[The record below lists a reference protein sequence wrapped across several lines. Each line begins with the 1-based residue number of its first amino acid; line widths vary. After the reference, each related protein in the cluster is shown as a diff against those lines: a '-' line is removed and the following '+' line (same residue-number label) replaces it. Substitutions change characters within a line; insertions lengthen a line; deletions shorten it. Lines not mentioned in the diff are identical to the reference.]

1 MKNIGLLTINRN
13 TRITALLAVNQEAV
27 IEALA
32 KLNRNFSKLR
42 NPILRNLFA
51 RRISI
56 EDACRI
62 AHCEI
67 DAFLSS
73 MEQIGFCID
82 EKLEE
87 GMLSAP
93 ETIDFSRHKNIR
105 ELDVRPYLDQD
116 IDPLKEI
123 LKLAGSVK
131 KGECIKIINSFEP
144 VPLINLLHDQ
154 GFLHQVEVVEE
165 NLVITWF
172 EKREEAGLI
181 SKASSEGNLVSVD
194 KKMFDSVRHQF
205 SPEKIRCIDVRQLEM
220 PQPML
225 RIIANLEELATD
237 ELLYVQH
244 KKLPVFLIPEL
255 TKRGLT
261 FLIHYK
267 SDQELELLIYKS

>member
-1 MKNIGLLTINRN
+1 MEKRLLTINRN

-27 IEALA
+27 IEALV

-62 AHCEI
+62 AHCELG
-67 DAFLSS
+67 AFLAS
-73 MEQIGFCID
+73 MEHIGFCID
-82 EKLEE
+82 EKPVE
-87 GMLSAP
+87 GTGMAP
-93 ETIDFSRHKNIR
+93 KTIDFSRHKNIR

-144 VPLINLLHDQ
+144 VPLINLLRDQ
-154 GFLHQVEVVEE
+154 GFRHQVEVVEE

-172 EKREEAGLI
+172 EKEEGEQIGKL
-181 SKASSEGNLVSVD
+181 SEGHPVSVD
-194 KKMFDSVRHQF
+194 KRMFDSVWNQF

-225 RIIANLEELATD
+225 RIIANLEELAVD
-237 ELLYVQH
+237 ELLYVHH

-261 FLIHYK
+261 FLFHHK
-267 SDQELELLIYKS
+267 SDLELELLIYKS

>member
-1 MKNIGLLTINRN
+1 MEKRLLTINRN
-13 TRITALLAVNQEAV
+13 TRITALLAANQEAV
-27 IEALA
+27 IEALV

-42 NPILRNLFA
+42 NPILRSLFA

-62 AHCEI
+62 ARCELN
-67 DAFLSS
+67 AFLSS
-73 MEQIGFCID
+73 MEQIGFCLD
-82 EKLEE
+82 QRPEE
-87 GMLSAP
+87 GMALAP
-93 ETIDFSRHKNIR
+93 KTIDFSRHKNVR

-123 LKLAGSVK
+123 LKLAGSLK

-165 NLVITWF
+165 NLVVTWF
-172 EKREEAGLI
+172 EKKEEPMVNL
-181 SKASSEGNLVSVD
+181 SEGHPVSVD
-194 KKMFDSVRHQF
+194 KRMFDGILDQF
-205 SPEKIRCIDVRQLEM
+205 DPEKIRCIDVRQLEM

-225 RIIANLEELATD
+225 RIIANLEELAVD
-237 ELLYVQH
+237 ELLYVYH

-255 TKRGLT
+255 TKRGMT
-261 FLIHYK
+261 FLFHHK

>member
-1 MKNIGLLTINRN
+1 MENKNIGLLTINRN

-27 IEALA
+27 IEALV

-42 NPILRNLFA
+42 NPILRSLFA

-62 AHCEI
+62 ARCEL

-82 EKLEE
+82 QRPEE
-87 GMLSAP
+87 GMVPAP
-93 ETIDFSRHKNIR
+93 KTIDLSRHKNVR

-131 KGECIKIINSFEP
+131 TGECIKIINSFEP

-154 GFLHQVEVVEE
+154 GFLHEVEFVEE
-165 NLVITWF
+165 NLVVTWF
-172 EKREEAGLI
+172 EKNEEPIANL
-181 SKASSEGNLVSVD
+181 SEGHPVSVD
-194 KKMFDSVRHQF
+194 KRTFDSVLNQF
-205 SPEKIRCIDVRQLEM
+205 SQEKIRCIDVRQLEM

-225 RIIANLEELATD
+225 RIIANLEELAVD
-237 ELLYVQH
+237 ELLYVHH
-244 KKLPVFLIPEL
+244 KKFPVFLIPEL

-261 FLIHYK
+261 FLFHHK

>member
-1 MKNIGLLTINRN
+1 MENIRLLTINRN

-27 IEALA
+27 IEALVM
-32 KLNRNFSKLR
+32 LNRNFSKLR

-62 AHCEI
+62 AHCEV
-67 DAFLSS
+67 DAFLAS
-73 MEQIGFCID
+73 MEQIGFCLD
-82 EKLEE
+82 EKPEE
-87 GMLSAP
+87 GMVMALKA
-93 ETIDFSRHKNIR
+93 IDFSRHKNVR

-131 KGECIKIINSFEP
+131 KGECIKIINAFEP

-154 GFLHQVEVVEE
+154 GFLHQVEVLEE

-172 EKREEAGLI
+172 EKKEDPVVNLSEEHP
-181 SKASSEGNLVSVD
+181 VSVD
-194 KKMFDSVRHQF
+194 KRMFDSVLDQF
-205 SPEKIRCIDVRQLEM
+205 NPDKIRCIDVRQLEM

-225 RIIANLEELATD
+225 RIIANLEELAVD

-255 TKRGLT
+255 TKRGWT
-261 FLIHYK
+261 FLFHHK
-267 SDQELELLIYKS
+267 SAQELELLIYKS